1 MNIINLK
8 NKLDNIQLLQLKI
21 FYNVF
26 ITFL

>member
-1 MNIINLK
+1 MNITNLK
-8 NKLDNIQLLQLKI
+8 NKLDNIQLLQFKI

>member
-8 NKLDNIQLLQLKI
+8 NKLDNIQLLQLKS
-21 FYNVF
+21 FYNEF